1 MVKKNFKNLIILLI
15 IITTVLGSTVFLFPD
30 LVKRGKG
37 SSKEEVAKRTVEYI
51 NENFLQEGVNLSLV
65 GVVEE
70 SGIYKM
76 TLKMGEEEFPSYVT
90 LDGKLLFPQ
99 AIDLESKPIAQE
111 EPQEEEST
119 IGNFLVSGDEI
130 CKENEKPLVYFF
142 GSEGCSHC
150 QWEHPVIKEVA
161 EDFKDYVSFHDNM
174 DSEADFE
181 IFQKYSTGGIPS
193 LVLGCK
199 YYREGSGERSGKEEE
214 KKTLA
219 ALICKLTENQPTD
232 ICNTV
237 LDLINQISD

>member
-1 MVKKNFKNLIILLI
+1 MVKKNFKNLIILLV
-15 IITTVLGSTVFLFPD
+15 IITTVLGSVTFFFSD
-30 LVKRGKG
+30 WIERRGKL
-37 SSKEEVAKRTVEYI
+37 SKEEVAKRTVEYI
-51 NENFLQEGVNLSLV
+51 NENFLQEGVILSLV
-65 GVVEE
+65 DVVEE
-70 SGIYKM
+70 SGLYKM
-76 TLKMGEEEFPSYVT
+76 TLKIGEEEFPSYVT
-90 LDGKLLFPQ
+90 LDGKLLFDR

-111 EPQEEEST
+111 EPQEEGST
-119 IGNFLVSGDEI
+119 IGDFLVSGDEI

-150 QWEHPVIKEVA
+150 QWEHPVIKEVT
-161 EDFKDYVSFHDNM
+161 EDFKDYISFHDNM

-214 KKTLA
+214 KKTLT

-232 ICNTV
+232 ICDSV
-237 LDLINQISD
+237 LDLINQISG